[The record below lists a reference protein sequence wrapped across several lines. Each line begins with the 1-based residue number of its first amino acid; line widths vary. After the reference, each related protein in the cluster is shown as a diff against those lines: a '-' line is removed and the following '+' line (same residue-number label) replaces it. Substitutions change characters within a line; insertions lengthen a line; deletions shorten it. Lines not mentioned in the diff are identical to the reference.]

1 MNAQLGDSI
10 GEATARMNVSDLRKV
25 LGMPDLPADINE
37 SSTVDSNDITAQSQK
52 SSSAP
57 QVNNLTRDSQSRLI
71 RVRRQSMEQ
80 LDLIKVFIS
89 SHFSFDF
96 VVFFC

>member
-1 MNAQLGDSI
+1 
-10 GEATARMNVSDLRKV
+10 
-25 LGMPDLPADINE
+25 MPDLPADNNE
-37 SSTVDSNDITAQSQK
+37 SVGGDSNDITNQSQK

-80 LDLIKVFIS
+80 LDLIKVLIS
-89 SHFSFDF
+89 LHFLFVYSRALVRSF
-96 VVFFC
+96 FF